1 MDVSFTVSVLFFH
14 KIVDVENRL
23 KIRVSSF
30 DFERCVIDQL
40 CNSSGVVLLVFHDNF
55 YSRCKILTWKL
66 DRNHI

>member
-30 DFERCVIDQL
+30 NFERCAAA
-40 CNSSGVVLLVFHDNF
+40 VVRL
-55 YSRCKILTWKL
+55 S
-66 DRNHI
+66 